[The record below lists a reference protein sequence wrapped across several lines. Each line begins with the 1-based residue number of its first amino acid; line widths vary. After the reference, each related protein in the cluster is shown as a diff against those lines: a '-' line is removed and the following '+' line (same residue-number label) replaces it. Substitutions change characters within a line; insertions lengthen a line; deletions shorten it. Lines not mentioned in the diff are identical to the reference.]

1 MNRRQRETDYIDLAE
16 VMSAL
21 IRHTGLIILAGIL
34 CGIAGFVYS
43 AFIATPLYNAS
54 AMMIVN
60 SGERYD
66 YVTQDQLNSATSLV
80 ETYSVIITSDTVMD
94 EVIDNLNMEETYN
107 STVKGISV
115 SAVNET
121 QIMKITVTATDP
133 AIALDVCEE
142 ITSVCP
148 DVIVK
153 TVKAGSVELVSKAHT
168 TYKQVSPNIKRNTV
182 LAIAFGLILAA
193 AFVVFI
199 TVVDNRIKGEN
210 DIKNAD
216 IPLLGVIP
224 YYELEGK

>member
-1 MNRRQRETDYIDLAE
+1 MNRRQRENDYINVAE

-21 IRHTGLIILAGIL
+21 IRHLSVIILSGIL
-34 CGIAGFVYS
+34 FGLAGFIYS
-43 AFIATPLYNAS
+43 AYIATPLYNAS

-94 EVIDNLNMEETYN
+94 EVYSNLGMEDTYK
-107 STVKGISV
+107 STVKDISV

-121 QIMKITVTATDP
+121 QIMKITVTAIDP

-142 ITSVCP
+142 ITNVCP

-153 TVKAGSVELVSKAHT
+153 TVKAGSVELVSKART
-168 TYKQVSPNIKRNTV
+168 TYKQVSPNVKKNTV
-182 LAIAFGLILAA
+182 LAVAFGVLFLAA
-193 AFVVFI
+193 LVTFI
-199 TVVDNRIKGEN
+199 TVMDNKVNGEN
-210 DIKNAD
+210 DIKQLD
-216 IPLLGVIP
+216 LPLIGVIP
-224 YYELEGK
+224 YYDLEGK